1 MVTLKQVRDD
11 LKEIRYY
18 YSRKEIFE
26 QGGRIVGDSVG
37 IVEKAKRYNSAVK
50 NAPTRLYDLYISL
63 YLQNRTQNAFSSELG
78 YSPEYV
84 YQMNRKLCEYLVK
97 YFNGEK

>member
-1 MVTLKQVRDD
+1 MVTLKQVRED

-26 QGGRIVGDSVG
+26 QGCRVVGESVG
-37 IVEKAKRYNSAVK
+37 IVEKARRYNNAVK
-50 NAPTRLYDLYISL
+50 YAPTRLYDLYISL
-63 YLQNRTQNAFSSELG
+63 YLQNRTQDAFASELG

-84 YQMNRKLCEYLVK
+84 YQMNKRLCEYLTK
-97 YFNGEK
+97 QLNGEK